1 MSDTTTAI
9 REIAKKLLEEGKVD
23 LIIGFENGTLPS
35 RSSPCFIR
43 KPADVEKLIWN
54 SNCENNLAKYLPGRK
69 EKVVGI
75 IANGC
80 NSRAIVG
87 LIQEKQVDRDKL
99 VILGVPCEGMTD
111 RNSGLLDETCKT
123 CQHPNPVIYDFLIG
137 DKVKENVNSDPY
149 AAVKEFGK
157 KGTEERW
164 EYITGELSKCIRCYA
179 CRNSCPFCYCRECF
193 VDSTKPQWIGK
204 TVNET
209 DTQFFHVVRALHLAG
224 RCVSCGACERA
235 CPMGIDLR
243 VLNKK
248 LEEEVDEQFGY
259 KTGLALD
266 QLPPMATFKP
276 DDPQEFIK

>member
-1 MSDTTTAI
+1 MSDTISAI
-9 REIAKKLLEEGKVD
+9 RETAKKLLEEGKVD

-43 KPADVEKLIWN
+43 KPADVEKLVWN

-80 NSRAIVG
+80 GSRAIVG
-87 LIQEKQVDRDKL
+87 LIQEKQVDREKL

-137 DKVKENVNSDPY
+137 DKVKENENSDPY

-164 EYITGELSKCIRCYA
+164 EYITGELSRCIRCYA

-209 DTQFFHVVRALHLAG
+209 DTQFFHMVRALHLAG

-248 LEEEVDEQFGY
+248 LEEEV
-259 KTGLALD
+259 
-266 QLPPMATFKP
+266 
-276 DDPQEFIK
+276 